1 MLGAVISLLVAVIVC
16 VLFGYLSTMYDF
28 MAKVFPWMLGI
39 TIAIAAVVIILFVIK
54 IVKEI
59 RK

>member
-1 MLGAVISLLVAVIVC
+1 MLGAIISLIVAVVVC
-16 VLFGYLSTMYDF
+16 VLFGYLATMYDF
-28 MAKVFPWMLGI
+28 MAKVFPWILGI
-39 TIAIAAVVIILFVIK
+39 TIAVAAVAVIIIIIK